1 MVDEKTPPD
10 PGPRVYLHP
19 GKETVKMR
27 YKATHK
33 FEPVPPEK
41 AGRTVKPDGM
51 KTRIAEDYLPPVSG
65 RRIPNKYC
73 PHIFSERFKQLL
85 SILLT

>member
-1 MVDEKTPPD
+1 MVDEETLPD
-10 PGPRVYLHP
+10 PGPRVYLYP
-19 GKETVKMR
+19 GEETVKVR

-33 FEPVPPEK
+33 FELVPPEK
-41 AGRTVKPDGM
+41 AGHAVKPDGM
-51 KTRIAEDYLPPVSG
+51 KTRITEDYLPPVSG
-65 RRIPNKYC
+65 RRVPDKYC